1 MTFCEVLEIVGLL
14 LLAEIT
20 PVLTLWDGLLV
31 LSLLLFVLIF
41 KLFISIIIPPFNF
54 NYITKLYAR

>member
-54 NYITKLYAR
+54 DYITKLYAR